1 MQADA
6 AKYLWDAKQ
15 AARRILRFAAGRTV
29 DDYRGDELLRSA
41 IERQFTILG
50 EALARL
56 RQLDASLAARITDL
70 PRAVA
75 MRNVLVHA
83 YAEIDDDVVWGVVSG
98 PLTTLLEELES
109 L

>member
-6 AKYLWDAKQ
+6 AKYVWDAKE
-15 AARRILRFAAGRTV
+15 AARRILRFAASRTV

-83 YAEIDDDVVWGVVSG
+83 YAEIDDVVWGVSSAVR
-98 PLTTLLEELES
+98 
-109 L
+109 

>member
-1 MQADA
+1 
-6 AKYLWDAKQ
+6 
-15 AARRILRFAAGRTV
+15 
-29 DDYRGDELLRSA
+29 
-41 IERQFTILG
+41 
-50 EALARL
+50 
-56 RQLDASLAARITDL
+56 
-70 PRAVA
+70 